1 MKEDNIN
8 KKNLAV
14 YPYNDSSYGF
24 VKIAIEKKYF
34 EIKKLISPI
43 GWGINGK
50 DAGLAYNRE
59 ELGIKIESDIL
70 EALQVCDTL
79 YIPNIEFIDSLYES
93 VINLINLFLNNNKE
107 VICAKKLDNKTLKKI
122 NYHSKYFKCLHNNQ
136 IQIRDEQEKVENR
149 FLLEFKI
156 PIIFVCDL
164 LGDIGAETVA
174 LIVKEELCKR
184 NYRTEVFVDNIAAE
198 YIGAH
203 YINCRNKNISE
214 TKKIIYINNFINQTI
229 ENNKADI
236 AVVQI
241 PNAIMRYNDK
251 VNNGFGVMS
260 FFYSQ
265 AINPDY
271 IILCMDFSNINEKY
285 INMINSYIKNMMGKD
300 IDIICV
306 SNCLVDKNCIN
317 TLNKISYLRI
327 NSMILQNGID
337 EFKKLNNSIKI
348 QNLLDDLVAID
359 LVDNILKKLK
369 KE

>member
-1 MKEDNIN
+1 
-8 KKNLAV
+8 
-14 YPYNDSSYGF
+14 
-24 VKIAIEKKYF
+24 
-34 EIKKLISPI
+34 
-43 GWGINGK
+43 
-50 DAGLAYNRE
+50 
-59 ELGIKIESDIL
+59 
-70 EALQVCDTL
+70 
-79 YIPNIEFIDSLYES
+79 
-93 VINLINLFLNNNKE
+93 
-107 VICAKKLDNKTLKKI
+107 
-122 NYHSKYFKCLHNNQ
+122 
-136 IQIRDEQEKVENR
+136 
-149 FLLEFKI
+149 
-156 PIIFVCDL
+156 
-164 LGDIGAETVA
+164 
-174 LIVKEELCKR
+174 
-184 NYRTEVFVDNIAAE
+184 
-198 YIGAH
+198 
-203 YINCRNKNISE
+203 
-214 TKKIIYINNFINQTI
+214 
-229 ENNKADI
+229 
-236 AVVQI
+236 
-241 PNAIMRYNDK
+241 MRYNDK

-285 INMINSYIKNMMGKD
+285 MNMINSYIKNMMGKD